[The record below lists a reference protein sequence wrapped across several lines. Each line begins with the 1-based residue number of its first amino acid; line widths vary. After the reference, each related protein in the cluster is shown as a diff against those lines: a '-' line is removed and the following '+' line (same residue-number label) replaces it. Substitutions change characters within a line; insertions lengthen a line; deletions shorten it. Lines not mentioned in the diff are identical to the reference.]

1 MAMSLGGLASGMDT
15 ETIIEQLVS
24 LEKQPIYRYE
34 SEISQIN
41 KQKDAWRDVNG
52 RLSSLGD
59 KLSELKFS
67 STFNSRLAESS
78 KEEIATATA
87 SNNSAEASYDLDVIQ
102 VAEAQRVASTI
113 DITDSTTD
121 LAAVGAGTISIRG
134 TEITIGENFSLADIR
149 DEINNTENLGAT
161 ATIIDDNLVIES
173 AETGTSNS
181 LDLQDSTGTVLQ
193 DLGVLDTDGTTLKN
207 ELQSAENAQLS
218 INGIDITSQSNT
230 IDQAVEGMK
239 FELTNSGSAKIEVS
253 KDTVKAEESVQ
264 AFVDQ
269 YNSLMNFIDEKS
281 NYNSDTDTASA
292 LQGDSTLMRL
302 QSRLRQNV
310 MDSVE
315 TGGDL
320 THISQLGI
328 SVDRDGVMTLDS
340 DKLTEALENDAE
352 AVTKFFNADSSEDG
366 FEGVANKVD
375 GYVDQLIKTNTGL
388 IPNRI
393 NSFDKRID
401 SLNDSIEDVEASVEM
416 ARERYTQQFTAMET
430 ALSEMQQ
437 QSSWMSSQLS
447 SLGSQNLSSML
458 Q

>member
-1 MAMSLGGLASGMDT
+1 MGISLGGLASGMDT

-269 YNSLMNFIDEKS
+269 YNSLMNFIEEKS
-281 NYNSDTDTASA
+281 N
-292 LQGDSTLMRL
+292 
-302 QSRLRQNV
+302 
-310 MDSVE
+310 
-315 TGGDL
+315 
-320 THISQLGI
+320 
-328 SVDRDGVMTLDS
+328 
-340 DKLTEALENDAE
+340 
-352 AVTKFFNADSSEDG
+352 
-366 FEGVANKVD
+366 
-375 GYVDQLIKTNTGL
+375 
-388 IPNRI
+388 
-393 NSFDKRID
+393 
-401 SLNDSIEDVEASVEM
+401 
-416 ARERYTQQFTAMET
+416 
-430 ALSEMQQ
+430 
-437 QSSWMSSQLS
+437 
-447 SLGSQNLSSML
+447 
-458 Q
+458 